1 MGKIMYKGQSYA
13 GGINTG
19 GGDGGDSADD
29 SGWLE
34 LSSLCKYRKKN
45 GIVTVRIYGS
55 LEITTSWVTKGTLPS
70 GYRPSEVVYQP
81 GFSLGSSTPDI
92 VFLITSGGEIQVRSR
107 DGASTIT
114 MTTGATI
121 TYPV

>member
-1 MGKIMYKGQSYA
+1 MASETITRNDLTAILNEVLPSTS
-13 GGINTG
+13 N
-19 GGDGGDSADD
+19 D

-34 LSSLCKYRKKN
+34 LGSLCKYRKKN

-55 LEITTSWVTKGTLPS
+55 LEITTSWVVKGTLPS

-92 VFLITSGGEIQVRSR
+92 VFLITTGGEIQVRSR
-107 DGASTIT
+107 DGASSIT